1 MHIIIKFNS
10 KARAWERIEE
20 EEEDEDRDQVMII
33 IKLRISKVII
43 EIMII
48 MKKLL

>member
-20 EEEDEDRDQVMII
+20 EEDEDRDQVIII

-48 MKKLL
+48 MKKIL

>member
-20 EEEDEDRDQVMII
+20 EEDEDRDQVIII